1 MPKLNSPKE
10 FDELR
15 KRILSKRDKKKLGIS
30 ISSGTC
36 GRAYCSDRIANEFIR
51 EIKKHG
57 LEEEIDFREVGCLGF
72 CEREPLV
79 IIFPEK
85 VCYLNVKT
93 EDVPEIVNKTVK
105 GEIVERLLYTDP
117 VSGKS
122 LFWILL
128 LISNL
133 VPPSWI

>member
-57 LEEEIDFREVGCLGF
+57 LEEKIDFREVGCLGF

-79 IIFPEK
+79 IIFPENISK
-85 VCYLNVKT
+85 TISAISASFRLSCRIIFIRCSLNMV
-93 EDVPEIVNKTVK
+93 
-105 GEIVERLLYTDP
+105 
-117 VSGKS
+117 
-122 LFWILL
+122 LFSFLF
-128 LISNL
+128 
-133 VPPSWI
+133 